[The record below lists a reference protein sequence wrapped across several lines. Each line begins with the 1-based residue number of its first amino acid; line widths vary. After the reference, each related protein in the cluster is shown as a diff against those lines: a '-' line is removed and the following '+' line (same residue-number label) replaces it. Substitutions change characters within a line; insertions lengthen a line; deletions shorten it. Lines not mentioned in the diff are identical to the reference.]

1 MAAVWPNS
9 GVNTWTWSQRSPLI
23 WSEIRTALHHGFFS
37 QQHLPVLRPG
47 FYTACLTGHYS
58 PVWKHVLLLI
68 NRYRGACVF
77 ECGLDLEVYNVRK
90 WYIFAKYDI
99 AIHVAISELWP
110 FKVVLSQNST
120 KQYFF
125 LFPRLQSQ
133 TFSNHKH
140 HHSQIN
146 THLQG

>member
-9 GVNTWTWSQRSPLI
+9 QVNTWTWSQRSPLI

-37 QQHLPVLRPG
+37 QQHLPVLRAG

-58 PVWKHVLLLI
+58 PVWKHVLLPI

-90 WYIFAKYDI
+90 WYIFAKYDYPWSNI
-99 AIHVAISELWP
+99 WALAVQSCSEP
-110 FKVVLSQNST
+110 
-120 KQYFF
+120 KQYWFLIF

-133 TFSNHKH
+133 TSSNHKH